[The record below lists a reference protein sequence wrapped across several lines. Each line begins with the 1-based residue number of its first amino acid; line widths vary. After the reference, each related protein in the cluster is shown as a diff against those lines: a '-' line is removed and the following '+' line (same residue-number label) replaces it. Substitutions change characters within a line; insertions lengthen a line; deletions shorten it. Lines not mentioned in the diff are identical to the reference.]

1 MASKTYPLT
10 KLYYKI
16 GEVSKIVGVKP
27 YVLRYWES
35 EFGLRLEKSPS
46 RQRVYQKKDIETFM
60 KIKTLLY
67 EERYTIA
74 GAKQKL
80 RAQRSAEKAEGLGD
94 GVDVQHIEVA
104 YRDALQ
110 NLRHEIEQLKDEVS
124 QI

>member
-1 MASKTYPLT
+1 MASKSYPLT

-46 RQRVYQKKDIETFM
+46 NQRVYQKKDIETFM
-60 KIKTLLY
+60 KIKALLY

-74 GAKQKL
+74 GAKQRLKAL
-80 RAQRSAEKAEGLGD
+80 RIAERAAVSDEG
-94 GVDVQHIEVA
+94 VEVQQVEVA
-104 YRDALQ
+104 YREALHD
-110 NLRHEIEQLKDEVS
+110 LRNEIQQLKQDVSEV
-124 QI
+124 